1 MGARM
6 GFGMLIG
13 VQNGTQGGA
22 GKRARRA
29 QHRKGHPRNS
39 GIDGPARACSAAWGG
54 RLAARTGRV
63 KRRDG
68 HRLPEPTTE

>member
-13 VQNGTQGGA
+13 MQSGA

-39 GIDGPARACSAAWGG
+39 GIDGPARACPAAWDG